1 MASVEKRARVKGATT
16 YIVKWRTPDGKH
28 RTRGGF
34 TTKKAARAYATKVED
49 ARARGVEFDPGKG
62 KILFRE
68 AAQIWLAS
76 RVDMKNASNHRYAL
90 APAATRRGDMKTL
103 GIDAVFGGYPINA
116 ITRQQIQD
124 WVRQLT
130 AAGKKPSTVRHAFW
144 TVRMVLEQ
152 AVVDGRLAVSPAQY
166 VKLPT
171 ERGANGGKVGIVD
184 RAQFLTA
191 AQVAALVAA
200 TPWPYNVYVHLAA
213 WSGLRAAEL
222 GGLQIQDAE
231 LPPNRHATLRVER
244 AVRFG
249 AGDRD
254 DGGAERYGP
263 TKTTG
268 SLRRVPLPPESTA
281 LLREYLARHPRRT
294 EPTAPLFPGMVLR
307 ATRPTGVRATT
318 ATGEPD
324 ARTPKHVARRQADA
338 LADLS
343 VAEAE
348 ARLELKWDEPLRHA
362 TFYKAV
368 YRPAVL
374 RANRFAAR
382 TGSLAVRLPPE
393 LKFHSLR
400 HTYASL
406 CGEAG
411 IPVRQVAEF
420 MGHANPTTTEHIYT
434 HVYKKGDHD
443 EVMGKLGAMA
453 AQPAYAD
460 NVVPLWG

>member
-1 MASVEKRARVKGATT
+1 MRCS
-16 YIVKWRTPDGKH
+16 
-28 RTRGGF
+28 
-34 TTKKAARAYATKVED
+34 
-49 ARARGVEFDPGKG
+49 
-62 KILFRE
+62 
-68 AAQIWLAS
+68 
-76 RVDMKNASNHRYAL
+76 
-90 APAATRRGDMKTL
+90 AATRLNK
-103 GIDAVFGGYPINA
+103 
-116 ITRQQIQD
+116 ITRTYIQD
-124 WVRQLT
+124 WVNQLT

-171 ERGANGGKVGIVD
+171 ERGANGGKIGVVD

-191 AQVAALVAA
+191 AQVSALVAA

-222 GGLQIQDAE
+222 GGLQIQDIE
-231 LPPNRHATLRVER
+231 LPANRHATLRVER
-244 AVRFG
+244 TVRFG
-249 AGDRD
+249 AEDRD
-254 DGGAERYGP
+254 SEAGERYGP

-268 SLRRVPLPPESTA
+268 SLRRVPLPPHSTA
-281 LLREYLARHPRRT
+281 LVRDYLAMHPRRDT
-294 EPTAPLFPGMVLR
+294 PTAPLFPGMVLV
-307 ATRPTGVRATT
+307 AQRPTGVRATA

-324 ARTPKHVARRQADA
+324 ARDAKRVARRQADA
-338 LADLS
+338 LAELS
-343 VAEAE
+343 VEEAE
-348 ARLELKWDEPLRHA
+348 ARLELKWDTPLRHA

-374 RANRFAAR
+374 RANRYSAA
-382 TGSLAVRLPPE
+382 TGNRGEFLPPE

-434 HVYKKGDHD
+434 HVYKKGDHED
-443 EVMGKLGAMA
+443 VMSQLGAMA
-453 AQPAYAD
+453 GQPVYAD
-460 NVVPLWG
+460 NVVPLRG

>member
-1 MASVEKRARVKGATT
+1 M
-16 YIVKWRTPDGKH
+16 D
-28 RTRGGF
+28 
-34 TTKKAARAYATKVED
+34 
-49 ARARGVEFDPGKG
+49 FDPGKG
-62 KILFRE
+62 KMLFRE
-68 AAQIWLAS
+68 AAQIWLES

-90 APAATRRGDMKTL
+90 APAATRRGDGKTL
-103 GIDAVFGGYPINA
+103 GIDAVFGGYPLNQ
-116 ITRQQIQD
+116 ITRTYIQE
-124 WVRQLT
+124 WVNQLT

-171 ERGANGGKVGIVD
+171 ERGANGGKIGVVD
-184 RAQFLTA
+184 RTQFLTA
-191 AQVAALVAA
+191 AQVSALVAA

-222 GGLQIQDAE
+222 GGLQIQDVE
-231 LPPNRHATLRVER
+231 LPANRHATLRVER

-249 AGDRD
+249 ADDRGIEPAD
-254 DGGAERYGP
+254 RYGP

-268 SLRRVPLPPESTA
+268 SLRRVPLPPHTTA
-281 LLREYLARHPRRT
+281 LVRDYVAMHPRRDD
-294 EPTAPLFPGMVLR
+294 PTAPLFPGMVLV
-307 ATRPTGVRATT
+307 AQKPTGVRVTPATD
-318 ATGEPD
+318 EPD
-324 ARTPKHVARRQADA
+324 AQDAKRVARRQADA

-343 VAEAE
+343 VEEAE
-348 ARLELKWDEPLRHA
+348 ARLALKWDEPLRHA

-374 RANRFAAR
+374 RANRIAVGTSDRAALL
-382 TGSLAVRLPPE
+382 SPE
-393 LKFHSLR
+393 LRFHSLR
-400 HTYASL
+400 HTFASL

-443 EVMGKLGAMA
+443 DVMSQLGAMA
-453 AQPAYAD
+453 AQPIYAD
-460 NVVPLWG
+460 NVVPLRR

>member
-1 MASVEKRARVKGATT
+1 M
-16 YIVKWRTPDGKH
+16 
-28 RTRGGF
+28 
-34 TTKKAARAYATKVED
+34 
-49 ARARGVEFDPGKG
+49 
-62 KILFRE
+62 
-68 AAQIWLAS
+68 
-76 RVDMKNASNHRYAL
+76 
-90 APAATRRGDMKTL
+90 
-103 GIDAVFGGYPINA
+103 FGGYPINA

-124 WVRQLT
+124 WVNQLT

-166 VKLPT
+166 VKLPR

-191 AQVAALVAA
+191 AQVSALVAA
-200 TPWPYNVYVHLAA
+200 TPWPFNVYVHLGG
-213 WSGLRAAEL
+213 WSGWRASEL
-222 GGLQIQDAE
+222 GRLQIHDVE
-231 LPPNRHATLRVER
+231 LPHNRHATLRVER
-244 AVRFG
+244 TVQRHSTPDG
-249 AGDRD
+249 TDDR
-254 DGGAERYGP
+254 GNEVPERYGP

-268 SLRRVPLPPESTA
+268 SQRRVPLPPHSTA
-281 LLREYLARHPRRT
+281 LLRDYLAMHPRRD
-294 EPTAPLFPGMVLR
+294 EPTAPLFPGMVLT
-307 ATRPTGVRATT
+307 AVRPTGVRATP
-318 ATGEPD
+318 AAGEPD
-324 ARTPKHVARRQADA
+324 ARDAAHVARRQADA
-338 LADLS
+338 LAVLS

-348 ARLELKWDEPLRHA
+348 ARLSLDWEKPLRHA

-374 RANRFAAR
+374 RANRIAAA
-382 TGSLAVRLPPE
+382 TGDRAAGPLDTCGVSMPPE

-411 IPVRQVAEF
+411 IPVRQVGEF

-443 EVMGKLGAMA
+443 DVMGKLGAMA
-453 AQPAYAD
+453 GQPVYAD
-460 NVVPLWG
+460 NVVPLRR